1 MIEHV
6 AKDLEG
12 LVAVKFSET
21 ICQQDYAVL
30 IPEMEKK
37 IKLCGSINFYLELG
51 DGAIWD
57 ERNFWSDINFNQKHA
72 LDIKKTAFVGNDQW
86 EKKIISLLKPLKN
99 AEVRWYTLS
108 EKHEALLWLRT

>member
-21 ICQQDYAVL
+21 ISQRDYEVL
-30 IPEMEKK
+30 IPEMKRQ
-37 IKLCGSINFYLELG
+37 IKLCGRINFYLELG

-57 ERNFWSDINFNQKHA
+57 ENNFWSDMNFNLKHA
-72 LDIKKTAFVGNDQW
+72 QDIKKAAFVGNDQW
-86 EKKIISLLKPLKN
+86 EQKIISLLKPLKN

-108 EKHEALLWLRT
+108 EKHEALFWLRT